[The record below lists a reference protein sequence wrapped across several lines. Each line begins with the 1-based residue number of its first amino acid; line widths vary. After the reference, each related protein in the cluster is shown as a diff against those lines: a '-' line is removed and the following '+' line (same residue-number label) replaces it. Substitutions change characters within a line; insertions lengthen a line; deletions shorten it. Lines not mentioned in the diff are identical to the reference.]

1 MIGSGRKATAID
13 ADRVSLLFF
22 FFLGIKIRQKWN
34 VDDDDDDDTG
44 STGSTTSGASDP
56 LDASAMGSG
65 ALFFLCVLYFLSFFF
80 FFTSSLFLCCWERGV
95 RCLGQV
101 FAHCL
106 VTEFFGYRV
115 FLDWRRG
122 VASSYRVFFSHS
134 LRPTIRKFCFF
145 FRSTGRNRCQK
156 KIDFFS
162 SKSCSFS

>member
-34 VDDDDDDDTG
+34 VDDDDDDTG

-65 ALFFLCVLYFLSFFF
+65 ALFFVCVLYFLSFFF

-122 VASSYRVFFSHS
+122 VASSYRVFFFSFAS
-134 LRPTIRKFCFF
+134 ADDPEILFF
-145 FRSTGRNRCQK
+145 FS
-156 KIDFFS
+156 IDRP
-162 SKSCSFS
+162 